1 MIYLTA
7 FPDYSIDAWDTEAS
21 GFLVKPLTP
30 DSVRT
35 QLKRLRY
42 PFTS

>member
-1 MIYLTA
+1 MIYLTT
-7 FPDYSIDAWDTEAS
+7 FPDYSLDAWDTEAS

-30 DSVRT
+30 ESVRE

-42 PFTS
+42 PFAS